1 MKEKLFSVWS
11 FIKEVIRNWDED
23 NVPRLGAALS
33 FYAIFSITPL
43 IIILIA
49 VIGFFYNPNA
59 ASGEIFLQIKEMVGK
74 DGAALIQS
82 TVKNAS
88 NTSTGLIAT
97 IISIFTLFIGA
108 TALLDQLQNSL
119 NTICKVRRRKGR
131 GIWGVIKDRS
141 IQFFIIITFG
151 FFIILFL
158 ITGSLLA
165 VLDNYI
171 DKNLAFMLGLINF
184 IFSLFIIF
192 LLFAVLYKI
201 LPDIKIAWKD
211 VWIGSFITSVLF
223 VIGKNLVTS
232 YIGGTSYGSI
242 YGAAGSLAVLLIWV
256 YYSSQILFLGAE
268 FTYVYSTK
276 HGKGIKPDKDGER
289 IAIIKHD
296 DLMSLMENKLNE

>member
-1 MKEKLFSVWS
+1 MKEKLYSIWL

-33 FYAIFSITPL
+33 FYTIFSITPL

-49 VIGFFYNPNA
+49 VIGFFYNPNE
-59 ASGEIFLQIKEMVGK
+59 ASGEIFLQIKDMVGK
-74 DGAALIQS
+74 EGAILIQS

-88 NTSTGLIAT
+88 NKGAGLIAT
-97 IISIFTLFIGA
+97 IIGVFTLFIGA

-119 NTICKVRRRKGR
+119 NTICKVRRKKGR
-131 GIWGVIKDRS
+131 GIWGIIKDRA

-151 FFIILFL
+151 LFIILFL

-171 DKNLAFMLGLINF
+171 DKNLAFILGLINF
-184 IFSLFIIF
+184 ILSLSIIF
-192 LLFAVLYKI
+192 LMFAVLYKI

-211 VWIGSFITSVLF
+211 VWIGAFITSVLF

-232 YIGGTSYGSI
+232 YIGRTSYGSI
-242 YGAAGSLAVLLIWV
+242 YGAAGSLAILLIWV

-268 FTYVYSTK
+268 FTYVYATK
-276 HGKGIKPDKDGER
+276 HGRGIKADKDGEK
-289 IAIIKHD
+289 ITVIKHD
-296 DLMSLMENKLNE
+296 ELMSLMDIKSQ

>member
-1 MKEKLFSVWS
+1 MKEKFFSIWL
-11 FIKEVIRNWDED
+11 FIKEVMHNWDED

-33 FYAIFSITPL
+33 FYTIFSITPL
-43 IIILIA
+43 LIILIA
-49 VIGFFYNPNA
+49 VIGFFYNPNEA
-59 ASGEIFLQIKEMVGK
+59 TGEIFIQIKEMVGK
-74 DGAALIQS
+74 EGASLIQS

-88 NTSTGLIAT
+88 NTQAGIIAT
-97 IISIFTLFIGA
+97 LISMITLFIGA

-119 NTICKVRRRKGR
+119 NTICKVRRKKGR
-131 GIWGVIKDRS
+131 GIWGIIKDRA
-141 IQFFIIITFG
+141 IHFFIIIIFG

-158 ITGSLLA
+158 FTGSVLA

-171 DKNLAFMLGLINF
+171 DKNLAFILGLINF
-184 IFSLFIIF
+184 LFSLVIIF

-211 VWIGSFITSVLF
+211 VWIGAFVTSILF

-242 YGAAGSLAVLLIWV
+242 YGAAGSLAVFLIWV

-268 FTYVYSTK
+268 FTYVYATK
-276 HGKGIKPDKDGER
+276 HGRGIKPDRDGEK
-289 IAIIKHD
+289 IKVIKHD
-296 DLMSLMENKLNE
+296 ELMSLMENKMK